1 MTLRAAIVA
10 TPAEV
15 TRLAWLAFAF
25 YWVVAAATAKQ
36 TKRSESVLNRLSYSL
51 PLFIA
56 VFLMVVPR
64 AHRGW
69 LGTRFVPASDASGWT
84 GATLAVAG
92 VALAIWAR
100 WHIGGNWSGTVTLKE
115 GHELIRTGPYR
126 RIRHPIYT
134 GILLAGLGSAIEIG
148 RIAALIALA
157 LGWGS
162 FWFKAMREE
171 SFLREEF
178 GEQFEE
184 HCKQTGMFLPKPFR
198 SQRRGGGF

>member
-1 MTLRAAIVA
+1 MTALAAIVA
-10 TPAEV
+10 TPAEA

-25 YWVVAAATAKQ
+25 YWVAAAAGTKH
-36 TKRSESVLNRLSYSL
+36 TKRSESRLDRLSYSL
-51 PLFIA
+51 PLFA
-56 VFLMVVPR
+56 AMFLMIVPR

-69 LGTRFVPASDASGWT
+69 LGIRFTPASDTSGWA
-84 GATLAVAG
+84 GAALTIAG
-92 VALAIWAR
+92 VAVAIWAR

-134 GILLAGLGSAIEIG
+134 GILLAGLGTAIEIG

-162 FWFKAMREE
+162 FWFKARREE

-178 GEQFEE
+178 GAQFEE
-184 HCKQTGMFLPKPFR
+184 HRKQTGMFLPKLFR
-198 SQRRGGGF
+198 